1 MESVIEIHNS
11 LLAETGKHIK
21 RELSEKIDWSHR
33 LIAVKG
39 ARAVGKTAFLLDYA
53 RKSCLEDKTCL
64 YVNMNNLFFTQRG
77 LADFADEFYKKGGRL
92 LLLDQIHKYPNWDK
106 DLKYCYENY
115 PELKIVFTISSIL
128 QVKSNGFICDYVSVY
143 RLNGL
148 SFREFLNNETGNQ
161 FRSYSLKQ
169 ILENHQEIAKEV
181 VSKVQ
186 PLAYFNDYLK
196 YGCYPG
202 YDKGKNSSDFLLKIV
217 NLMLEFDITYLN
229 QIELKYLPKLK
240 QLLYIIASQMPFQPN
255 ISKLAADI
263 ETSRA
268 TVMNYLKY
276 LENAQLIH
284 SLTKQSDTSVKK
296 KPSKIYM
303 YNTNLLYAISP
314 DNVTNCSLSQVFF
327 CNQAAMAE
335 RNSIFDGGNG
345 DFIVGDNIFKITDG
359 ETDTNTD
366 HVYLV
371 TDKIEVGS
379 KNRIPLW
386 LFGFLY

>member
-1 MESVIEIHNS
+1 MRSVIEIHNN
-11 LLAETGKHIK
+11 LLAETGKYIK
-21 RELSEKIDWSHR
+21 RELSDKIDWSHR
-33 LIAVKG
+33 LIAIKG

-53 RKSCLEDKTCL
+53 RKSFMKDKTCL

-77 LADFADEFYKKGGRL
+77 LVDFADEFYKKGGRL

-128 QVKSNGFICDYVSVY
+128 QVKSNEFVCDYVAVY

-148 SFREFLNNETGNQ
+148 SFREFLNNETGNR
-161 FRSYSLKQ
+161 FKSCSLSEL
-169 ILENHQEIAKEV
+169 LENHEEIAKEV
-181 VSKVQ
+181 VAKVQ
-186 PLAYFNDYLK
+186 PLAYFNDYLR

-202 YDKGKNSSDFLLKIV
+202 YDKEKNSNDFLLKIV

-276 LENAQLIH
+276 LENARLIH
-284 SLTKQSDTSVKK
+284 LLTKQSDTSVKK
-296 KPSKIYM
+296 KPSKIYLH
-303 YNTNLLYAISP
+303 NTNLLYAISP
-314 DNVTNCSLSQVFF
+314 DNVRDCNLCKVFF
-327 CNQAAMAE
+327 CNQVVIAE
-335 RNSIFDGGNG
+335 KNNVFDGEKGE
-345 DFIVGDNIFKITDG
+345 FIVGNNTFKITNDNVNTK
-359 ETDTNTD
+359 EVNLYYITNK
-366 HVYLV
+366 HE
-371 TDKIEVGS
+371 IGS
-379 KNRIPLW
+379 NNQIPLW

>member
-1 MESVIEIHNS
+1 MKSVIEIHNS
-11 LLAETGKHIK
+11 LLADTGKHIK

-33 LIAVKG
+33 LIAIKG

-53 RKSCLEDKTCL
+53 RKSCVDDKTCL

-77 LADFADEFYKKGGRL
+77 LVDFIDEFYKKGGRL
-92 LLLDQIHKYPNWDK
+92 LLLDQIHKYPNWDN

-128 QVKSNGFICDYVSVY
+128 RVKSNEAICNYVAVY
-143 RLNGL
+143 RLSGL
-148 SFREFLNNETGNQ
+148 SFREFLNNETGNS
-161 FRSYSLKQ
+161 FKSYTLEELLK
-169 ILENHQEIAKEV
+169 NHEEIAKEV
-181 VSKVQ
+181 VAKVQ
-186 PLAYFNDYLK
+186 PLAYFNDYLR

-202 YDKGKNSSDFLLKIV
+202 YGKGKDSNDFLLKIV

-255 ISKLAADI
+255 ISKLATAMS
-263 ETSRA
+263 TSRA

-276 LENAQLIH
+276 LENARLIH

-296 KPSKIYM
+296 KPSKIYLH
-303 YNTNLLYAISP
+303 NTNLLYAISP
-314 DNVTNCSLSQVFF
+314 DNVTDCNLHKTFF
-327 CNQAAMAE
+327 CNQVSEA
-335 RNSIFDGGNG
+335 NNIFDGEK
-345 DFIVGDNIFKITDG
+345 DSFIIGDNTFKIINSEHDIK
-359 ETDTNTD
+359 DA
-366 HVYLV
+366 HLYYV
-371 TDKIEVGS
+371 TDKIEIGT